1 MKKILIALDCTPT
14 AQIIAET
21 GFSLGKAMGAEVTLM
36 HVIVDAP
43 YYSSAIND
51 PIMGFAG
58 YIDTVFLGT
67 AINEKLTNAS
77 KLFMNKTKL
86 HLGDESIKTLVTAG
100 DFALSIL
107 EKANEMKADII
118 VMGSHSKKWLEQI
131 IMGSVTENV
140 LRDTTIP
147 LFIVPTKKQHSV

>member
-21 GFSLGKAMGAEVTLM
+21 GFSLGKAMGAEITLL

-58 YIDTVFLGT
+58 YIDTVFSG
-67 AINEKLTNAS
+67 ADINENVSNAS
-77 KLFMNKTKL
+77 QLFMNKTKL
-86 HLGDESIKTLVTAG
+86 HLGDESIKTFVTEG

-107 EKANEMKADII
+107 EKANEIKADII
-118 VMGSHSKKWLEQI
+118 VMGSHSKKWLEQMV
-131 IMGSVTENV
+131 MGSVTEKV
-140 LRDTTIP
+140 LRHTTIP
-147 LFIVPTKKQHSV
+147 LFIVPTKKQHPI